1 MTVAGVELRQA
12 SLADA
17 EFIYRLVEVTMRS
30 YVEQIWGSFSEELN
44 RQNIA
49 ETIAAKNY
57 SIIQCRGENIGAISV
72 ERHPDFIEL
81 SQLFILPQHQNKGI
95 GTSLVRTLALEARQG
110 GMPLRLRVLKSNP
123 ALCLY
128 ERLGFRVSS
137 TTPER
142 VYMELNA

>member
-1 MTVAGVELRQA
+1 MLKQPDLQMLCAQLFALRFLPLGSQRELDQ
-12 SLADA
+12 LD
-17 EFIYRLVEVTMRS
+17 I
-30 YVEQIWGSFSEELN
+30 
-44 RQNIA
+44 
-49 ETIAAKNY
+49 
-57 SIIQCRGENIGAISV
+57 CRGENIGAISV
-72 ERHPDFIEL
+72 ERHADFIEL